1 MTPESAIRTF
11 DDHLVFL
18 AKRGMI
24 NNLMLKKLSGALKV
38 LAGQITQQEKGD
50 AELQASVNAL
60 AETNEKL
67 TTLLK
72 ASGFTQKAIEEV
84 VSLRSDFLERWSEWA
99 VKTKN
104 LLQFSLMYDVLLFDA
119 RQIENRARGDVK
131 NVREFYFFWR
141 MKDKIN
147 NPEKT
152 LQAYKTNYP
161 HLNEWFTRIENGED
175 MDELFNEQQI
185 FTESYKNYLSKWN

>member
-1 MTPESAIRTF
+1 MTPESAIRTI
-11 DDHLVFL
+11 DDHLVWL
-18 AKRGMI
+18 ARRGMI
-24 NNLMLKKLSGALKV
+24 NNAMLKKLSGALKA
-38 LAGQITQQEKGD
+38 LAGQITQQEKAD
-50 AELQASVNAL
+50 LELQATVNAL

-72 ASGFTQKAIEEV
+72 AAGFTQKAIEEV

-185 FTESYKNYLSKWN
+185 FSESYKNYLSKWN

>member
-1 MTPESAIRTF
+1 MTPESAIRTI

-24 NNLMLKKLSGALKV
+24 NNTMLQKLSGALQT
-38 LAGQITQQEKGD
+38 LAGQVMQQEKGD

-72 ASGFTQKAIEEV
+72 AAGFTQKAIDEV
-84 VSLRSDFLERWSEWA
+84 LSLRSDFLERWTDWA

-104 LLQFSLMYDVLLFDA
+104 LVQFSLMYDVLLFDA
-119 RQIENRARGDVK
+119 RQIENNARADVK

-141 MKDKIN
+141 LRDKIN

-152 LQAYKTNYP
+152 LQAYKKNYP

-185 FTESYKNYLSKWN
+185 FSESYKNYLSKWN

>member
-38 LAGQITQQEKGD
+38 LAGQITQQEKAD
-50 AELQASVNAL
+50 LELQATVNAL

-152 LQAYKTNYP
+152 LQAYKTNFP

-185 FTESYKNYLSKWN
+185 FSESYKNYLSKWN

>member
-1 MTPESAIRTF
+1 MTPESAIRTI
-11 DDHLVFL
+11 DDHLVWL
-18 AKRGMI
+18 ARRGMI
-24 NNLMLKKLSGALKV
+24 NNAMLKKLSGALKA

-175 MDELFNEQQI
+175 TDELFNEQQI

>member
-185 FTESYKNYLSKWN
+185 FSESYKNYLSKWN

>member
-38 LAGQITQQEKGD
+38 LAGQITQQEKAD
-50 AELQASVNAL
+50 LELQATVNAL

-72 ASGFTQKAIEEV
+72 AAGFTQKAIEEV

-147 NPEKT
+147 NHEKT
-152 LQAYKTNYP
+152 LRAYKTNYP

-185 FTESYKNYLSKWN
+185 FSESYKNYLSKWN

>member
-1 MTPESAIRTF
+1 MTPESAIRTI
-11 DDHLVFL
+11 DDHLVWL
-18 AKRGMI
+18 ARRGMI
-24 NNLMLKKLSGALKV
+24 NNAMLKKLSGALKA
-38 LAGQITQQEKGD
+38 LAGQITQQEKAD
-50 AELQASVNAL
+50 LELQATVNAL

-72 ASGFTQKAIEEV
+72 AAGFTQKAIEEV

-175 MDELFNEQQI
+175 TDELFNEQQI